1 MAETTPP
8 KKIALLGYGRENKSL
23 LRFLRRDKKF
33 RQAEF
38 WVLDENPSVT
48 VPKGV
53 RTQTGKIYLSGLTQF
68 DIIFRTPGIPYNL
81 PALRRAREAG
91 VEISSATAIFFER
104 CRAKILGV
112 TGTKGKGTTSTLI
125 HKMLRAGGKR
135 AILAGNIGTPM
146 IDLLPKLDR
155 RAWAVLELSS
165 FQLQDLTRSPHVA
178 LVLDI
183 FPDHQDS
190 HADLKEYYAA
200 KANITRH
207 QTRQD
212 LLFYA
217 QTSPVTRRIAARS
230 RARKVA
236 IAPKKF
242 TLFRP
247 EDLAIRGEHNFRN
260 AVAAATVAL
269 HLGVPTRIVRE
280 VATRFRGLPH
290 RLEFVRRIDGV
301 SFWNDSASTN
311 PHTSSAAILAFP
323 GAVNVL
329 IAGGQDKN
337 LDYAPLK
344 KTLTSKGCRAGSMLV
359 VLIGENRQ
367 KIRKALAS
375 ACAITQMAND
385 LKSAVDYAYHAARM
399 TRNRANVVFSP
410 GAASFDMFLN
420 YADRGEQFRK
430 IVHRLT

>member
-1 MAETTPP
+1 MVETTPP

-38 WVLDENPSVT
+38 WVLDENPSIT
-48 VPKGV
+48 VPKDV

-165 FQLQDLTRSPHVA
+165 FQLQDLQCSPHIA
-178 LVLDI
+178 LILDI

-207 QTRQD
+207 QTRRD

-230 RARKVA
+230 RAKKIA
-236 IAPKKF
+236 ITPKKF

-247 EDLAIRGEHNFRN
+247 EDLALRGEHNFRN

-269 HLGVPTRIVRE
+269 HFGVPTRIVRE

-311 PHTSSAAILAFP
+311 PQTSSAAILAFP

-337 LDYAPLK
+337 LDYAPLAK
-344 KTLTSKGCRAGSMLV
+344 ALTSKGCRAGSMLV

-367 KIRKALAS
+367 KIKRALAS
-375 ACAITQMAND
+375 ACAITQMAQD

-399 TRNRANVVFSP
+399 TRNKANVIFSP